1 MELLTATW
9 RFFFDLSIVKKL
21 FLWLLI
27 KSSYYSCL
35 MDHPR
40 NDTMVVLIPG
50 SCAMNLS
57 RKLYWEPSKEALF
70 RYCGTQLSELSN
82 FCSVINTQSRWL
94 PNARQVGHHGELKYI
109 FLSNYSPLYPKANF
123 ILISLL
129 FFCKKIHGGGSAV
142 YWSIV

>member
-9 RFFFDLSIVKKL
+9 RFSFDLSIVKKL

-35 MDHPR
+35 MDHPEMIR
-40 NDTMVVLIPG
+40 WWSSFQGHVQWIWAESFTE
-50 SCAMNLS
+50 NLQK
-57 RKLYWEPSKEALF
+57 R
-70 RYCGTQLSELSN
+70 RYSDITVPKLSELSI

-94 PNARQVGHHGELKYI
+94 PNVRQVGHHGELKHI

-129 FFCKKIHGGGSAV
+129 FFCKKIYGGGSAV